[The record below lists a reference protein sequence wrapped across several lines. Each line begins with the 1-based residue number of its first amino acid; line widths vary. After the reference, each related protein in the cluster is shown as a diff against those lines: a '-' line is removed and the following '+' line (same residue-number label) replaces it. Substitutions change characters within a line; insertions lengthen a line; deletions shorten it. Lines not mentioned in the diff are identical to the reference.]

1 MMAPRVLILFGVAL
15 VCVGC
20 SALPAPCRSQG
31 AATGSGSSVSEAE
44 ARVTWQSGG
53 CPAR

>member
-1 MMAPRVLILFGVAL
+1 MVRRVLILFGLVL
-15 VCVGC
+15 VCAGC